1 MPTYNKLS
9 NDEKTAIKESVV
21 RNLEYQMYS
30 LEMEIVAENAKSEP
44 DAAKIQ
50 SIQSYIDDKIAQIA
64 AVNAE

>member
-1 MPTYNKLS
+1 MPTYNNLS
-9 NDEKTAIKESVV
+9 NDEKSAIKLSLI

-44 DAAKIQ
+44 DTAKIE
-50 SIQSYIDDKIAQIA
+50 SIQSHIDDKIAAIA

>member
-1 MPTYNKLS
+1 MPTYNNLS
-9 NDEKTAIKESVV
+9 NDEKSAIKLSLV

-44 DAAKIQ
+44 DPAKIV
-50 SIQSYIDDKIAQIA
+50 SIQSHIDDKIASIA

>member
-1 MPTYNKLS
+1 MPTYNNLS
-9 NDEKTAIKESVV
+9 NDEKSAIKLSLI

-44 DAAKIQ
+44 DTAKIE
-50 SIQSYIDDKIAQIA
+50 SIQSHIDDKIAAIS

>member
-1 MPTYNKLS
+1 MPTYNNLS
-9 NDEKTAIKESVV
+9 NDEKSAIKLSLI

-44 DAAKIQ
+44 DAAKIE
-50 SIQSYIDDKIAQIA
+50 SIQSHIDDKIAAIA

>member
-1 MPTYNKLS
+1 MPTYNNLS
-9 NDEKTAIKESVV
+9 NDEKSAIKQSLV

-44 DAAKIQ
+44 DSTKIAVIQ
-50 SIQSYIDDKIAQIA
+50 SNIDDKIAQIA